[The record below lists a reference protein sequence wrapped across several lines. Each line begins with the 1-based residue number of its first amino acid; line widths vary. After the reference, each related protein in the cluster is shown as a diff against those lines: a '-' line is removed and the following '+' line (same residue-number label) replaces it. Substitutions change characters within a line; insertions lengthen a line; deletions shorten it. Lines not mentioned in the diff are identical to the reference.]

1 MLDFK
6 SVTRQASRERK
17 SLRKQLEAAR
27 ETVDRLTRELAK
39 LDSVLGILTGRGV
52 RPGRAGGGKWRPGR
66 PGRPPNWWREQQKG
80 KGGRKG
86 GKKAG
91 KRRGRR
97 AAATPAASAAS

>member
-6 SVTRQASRERK
+6 SVTRQATRERK
-17 SLRKQLEAAR
+17 SIRKQLEAAR

-52 RPGRAGGGKWRPGR
+52 RTRRAGGGKWRPGR
-66 PGRPPNWWREQQKG
+66 PGRPPDWWREQQ
-80 KGGRKG
+80 GRKA
-86 GKKAG
+86 GKKSGRRAG

-97 AAATPAASAAS
+97 AAAAPAASS